1 MNNKVLSFIVMVL
14 TLSVMVVNNLN
25 ELYTLKTIVNSIVLA
40 GYVFVFMEYMKNR
53 RESRK
58 AS

>member
-53 RESRK
+53 RGSRK

>member
-1 MNNKVLSFIVMVL
+1 MNNKVLSFIVMIL

-25 ELYTLKTIVNSIVLA
+25 ELYTLKTFVNSIALA
-40 GYVFVFMEYMKNR
+40 GYVLVFAAYMKNR